1 LDVPL
6 ASGQRFLT
14 LVSTDGGN
22 GNGLDWI
29 TLGDPRL
36 HLSEAR

>member
-1 LDVPL
+1 
-6 ASGQRFLT
+6 LT

-22 GNGLDWI
+22 GMGLDWI

-36 HLSEAR
+36 FLGEALE